1 MIHNCPATS
10 VLLFWN
16 FPDIIVQI
24 ISRKCQGYQSSRSFS
39 LSTSWY
45 HYISRARGTLLLSF
59 SIRKVYRIYL
69 FRWSVFHD
77 GYTVAQHSKWF
88 WTKDN
93 NETFHHSRPICVDL
107 LSVHWMSHLFFFFLF
122 SFWMLHDVVI
132 SSSWR
137 SVRNLRSRL
146 AHPYPAPM
154 CHGLPFQ
161 PCIGAT
167 STLTFSVLCY
177 NDSRSNISWSNGS
190 EEASSSGK
198 ATIVRVWLRA
208 GTTPIGGKSGSVTT
222 PEPLQPFLVLYSQ
235 FHR

>member
-1 MIHNCPATS
+1 MA
-10 VLLFWN
+10 L
-16 FPDIIVQI
+16 
-24 ISRKCQGYQSSRSFS
+24 YS
-39 LSTSWY
+39 LASQFGRFTE
-45 HYISRARGTLLLSF
+45 F
-59 SIRKVYRIYL
+59 IYL
-69 FRWSVFHD
+69 DDLFSMMVIQWRNIANDFGQKTTMRHFTILDPSALICYL
-77 GYTVAQHSKWF
+77 YTECP
-88 WTKDN
+88 T
-93 NETFHHSRPICVDL
+93 C
-107 LSVHWMSHLFFFFLF
+107 FFFLF

-146 AHPYPAPM
+146 AHPYPAPI